1 MEKDFIDLI
10 KISID
15 ENNNRFYR
23 MKRISESVFQIEMG
37 RIGATP
43 VYMKRPMY
51 LWDKTLQEKLK
62 AGYVDRTK
70 YTKII
75 KKSTHQPIEDP
86 EVRKLIK
93 DLLHYADRIIK
104 ENYTISFEEVSKEM
118 IEEAHTIL
126 YQMSKCTNAYI
137 FNQHLKKLFYV
148 IPRKMSD
155 VQPLTIH
162 LKRFNS

>member
-10 KISID
+10 KISVD

-62 AGYVDRTK
+62 VGYVDRTK

-75 KKSTHQPIEDP
+75 KKVHIN
-86 EVRKLIK
+86 R
-93 DLLHYADRIIK
+93 
-104 ENYTISFEEVSKEM
+104 
-118 IEEAHTIL
+118 
-126 YQMSKCTNAYI
+126 
-137 FNQHLKKLFYV
+137 
-148 IPRKMSD
+148 
-155 VQPLTIH
+155 
-162 LKRFNS
+162 